1 MGKRT
6 NKQIILGSGKLYLVT
21 FADAMPEVDEI
32 CKEEN
37 QIGYIKGGAS
47 IEYAEETYTETD
59 DLNLVQKIITTKEE
73 AKLKCG
79 LITWNG
85 QTLAKLLD
93 RCKSTEANG
102 RRVTKIG
109 GVGNAQ
115 GGYYAICFKHED
127 KTDGNVWVAIK
138 GRNTAGASFS
148 FGADAGSKLE
158 PEFTAL
164 PHDDAGTLIEFIEEI
179 DAAA

>member
-1 MGKRT
+1 MAKRT
-6 NKQIILGSGKLYLVT
+6 EKQIILGSGKLYLVT
-21 FADAMPEVDEI
+21 FTDAMPEVEDI

-37 QIGYIKGGAS
+37 QIGLIKGGAS
-47 IEYAEETYTETD
+47 IEYTEETYTETD
-59 DLNLVQKIITTKEE
+59 DLNLVQKIITTNEE

-85 QTLAKLLD
+85 KSLEKLLA

-109 GVGNAQ
+109 GVGNEQ
-115 GGYYAICFKHED
+115 GGYYAICFFHED
-127 KTDGNVWVAIK
+127 KVDGNVWVAIK

-148 FGADAGSKLE
+148 FGTDAGSKLE
-158 PEFTAL
+158 PEFSAL
-164 PHDDAGTLIEFIEEI
+164 PHDNAGTLIEFVEEI
-179 DAAA
+179 DKAA